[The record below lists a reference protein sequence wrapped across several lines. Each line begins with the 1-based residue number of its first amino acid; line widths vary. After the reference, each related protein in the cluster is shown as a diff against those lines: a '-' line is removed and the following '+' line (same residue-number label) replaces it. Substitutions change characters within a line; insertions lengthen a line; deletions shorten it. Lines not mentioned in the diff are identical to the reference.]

1 MERAQQALVIL
12 EDRDSSLSSR
22 LFSIHDSLQV
32 LRSHGVL
39 DVSVQAERL
48 TEYYAQA
55 LSLNNT
61 GGAKAIKKEFEKLME
76 YGGDYFRLFEELEL
90 VQEQLSIIRFEKENL
105 STELDAQLTNKFVI
119 NKAVAPVG
127 AVFTLLCLIS
137 GSMWGKPMW
146 GTWWVW
152 DARLTSVAILFI
164 VYLLIIFLNQT
175 FENRD
180 VREKTIAIFILIGSV
195 NLPIIKFSVD
205 WWNTLHQPASVS
217 KLSSPSIDISMLQP
231 LLMMT
236 LAFSLIGIIIA
247 ILRIKA
253 EILIR
258 KKYL

>member
-1 MERAQQALVIL
+1 MFKIFINPSKFNNFSDIIFKPLFIITSLVLVIG
-12 EDRDSSLSSR
+12 
-22 LFSIHDSLQV
+22 LFLVHQSPSDYQQGLTVKIMYIHVPSAWLALLTYAIMTFYSILGLAFKIPFSFIV
-32 LRSHGVL
+32 
-39 DVSVQAERL
+39 
-48 TEYYAQA
+48 
-55 LSLNNT
+55 N
-61 GGAKAIKKEFEKLME
+61 KAI
-76 YGGDYFRLFEELEL
+76 
-90 VQEQLSIIRFEKENL
+90 
-105 STELDAQLTNKFVI
+105 
-119 NKAVAPVG
+119 APIG

-152 DARLTSVAILFI
+152 DARLTSVAILFVI
-164 VYLLIIFLNQT
+164 YLIIIFLNQT
-175 FENRD
+175 FENIE
-180 VREKTIAIFILIGSV
+180 VREKTAAIFILIGSI

-231 LLMMT
+231 LLIMT
-236 LAFSLIGIIIA
+236 LSFSLIGIIIA

>member
-1 MERAQQALVIL
+1 MFKFLINPSRFNKFTDIILKPLIIITSFTLIIGLFLIYFSPLDYQQGLTVKIMYIHVPSAWLAL
-12 EDRDSSLSSR
+12 
-22 LFSIHDSLQV
+22 
-32 LRSHGVL
+32 
-39 DVSVQAERL
+39 L
-48 TEYYAQA
+48 TYAIM
-55 LSLNNT
+55 T
-61 GGAKAIKKEFEKLME
+61 I
-76 YGGDYFRLFEELEL
+76 Y
-90 VQEQLSIIRFEKENL
+90 SIIG
-105 STELDAQLTNKFVI
+105 LTFKTPFAFII
-119 NKAVAPVG
+119 NKAISPIG
-127 AVFTLLCLIS
+127 AIFTLLCLIS

-152 DARLTSVAILFI
+152 DARLTSVALLFI

-180 VREKTIAIFILIGSV
+180 VREKTIAIFILIGSI

-205 WWNTLHQPASVS
+205 WWNTLHQPASIS

-231 LLMMT
+231 LLTMT

-258 KKYL
+258 KKNL

>member
-1 MERAQQALVIL
+1 MFKFLINPSRFNKFADIIFKPLVVI
-12 EDRDSSLSSR
+12 SSLILIVG
-22 LFSIHDSLQV
+22 LFLVYFSP
-32 LRSHGVL
+32 L
-39 DVSVQAERL
+39 DYQQGL
-48 TEYYAQA
+48 TVKIMYVHVPSAWLALLTYAIM
-55 LSLNNT
+55 T
-61 GGAKAIKKEFEKLME
+61 I
-76 YGGDYFRLFEELEL
+76 Y
-90 VQEQLSIIRFEKENL
+90 SIIGLAFKI
-105 STELDAQLTNKFVI
+105 SFGFVI
-119 NKAVAPVG
+119 NKAIAPIG

-180 VREKTIAIFILIGSV
+180 VREKTTAIFILIGSI

-217 KLSSPSIDISMLQP
+217 KLSSPSIDLSMLQP
-231 LLMMT
+231 LLVMT